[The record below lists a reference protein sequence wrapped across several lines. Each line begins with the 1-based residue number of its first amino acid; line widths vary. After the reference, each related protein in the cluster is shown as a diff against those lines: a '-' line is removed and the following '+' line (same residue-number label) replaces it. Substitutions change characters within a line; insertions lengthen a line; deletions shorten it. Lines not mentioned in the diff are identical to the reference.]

1 MNSVEPK
8 LLSQEEI
15 NQQFNMSPYDIIG
28 SCKYDG
34 ILFFDGD
41 TTITGDLDRDA
52 VEAFLKELNSGQ
64 SADDLLVMVNGN
76 LTVSGIVGM
85 GEYSPHLLVLGSVHC
100 DVLYS
105 SDDTMFITG
114 DAHVK
119 YAYYGYYNDGT
130 ITVEGTTFVPYVVNS
145 DHHSS
150 INPQGAI
157 LINRYSDHNDFF
169 EYDYTSSVL
178 DESVVPAAL
187 DDEGGFDVWK
197 FIEVVK
203 QGLSPFKEGVKP
215 LRIQYEEE
223 LGRIT
228 SGNTDDVVELDW
240 SDKKLK
246 VFPPSLG
253 KLKKLKKLSLSK
265 NTITEIPA
273 IIGELENLEELDL
286 NGCDIQTIDEAIGK
300 LKKLRILDL
309 SSNHNLGTFP
319 EAMARLSELQVLKMD
334 YVSTPLPESLAKLE
348 KLESLA
354 MYQCYNDKENVAPF
368 PEVITKLKNL
378 KHFDFRANLI
388 KELPESLENIQTLE
402 SFIWT
407 DGRTQ
412 SQAFPDFRRF
422 PNLKK
427 LVISRKFNSWR
438 NRLFELSTL
447 EHLEIDRNKE
457 ERQRITQD
465 MFDMWVKMA
474 EEKNDE
480 AWKKQLQW
488 MQDNRIDEDKGKFSI
503 ITSPGMKWEDLAEI
517 NKLQNLRYLDISF
530 NHLPELPETFYELK
544 NLKYLNVQYNKFTEE
559 VEERIKT
566 VFTNTEIVWK

>member
-15 NQQFNMSPYDIIG
+15 NQRFNMSPYDIIG

-223 LGRIT
+223 LERIT
-228 SGNTDDVVELDW
+228 SGNTDAVEELDW

-246 VFPPSLG
+246 AFPPSLAR
-253 KLKKLKKLSLSK
+253 LKKLKKLNLSK
-265 NTITEIPA
+265 NIITEIPA
-273 IIGELENLEELDL
+273 LIGELENLEELNL
-286 NGCDIQTIDEAIGK
+286 SGCNVEIINEAIGK
-300 LKKLRILDL
+300 LKKLRILNL
-309 SSNHNLGTFP
+309 SSNHNLNAFP
-319 EAMARLSELQVLKMD
+319 ETMGELSELQVLKMD
-334 YVSTPLPESLAKLE
+334 YVATPLPESLAKLE
-348 KLESLA
+348 KLEDLR
-354 MYQCYNDKENVAPF
+354 MYQCYNNKENVTAF

-378 KHFDFRANLI
+378 KHFDFRANLV
-388 KELPESLENIQTLE
+388 KELPVSLGNIQTLE

-412 SQAFPDFRRF
+412 SPVFPDFRRF

-438 NRLFELSTL
+438 NRLFELVTL

-457 ERQRITQD
+457 QKERFTQD
-465 MFDMWVKMA
+465 IFDMWQKMA
-474 EEKNDE
+474 DEKNDE
-480 AWKKQLQW
+480 RWKKQLQW
-488 MQDNRIDEDKGKFSI
+488 MQENKITEANGSFSI
-503 ITSPGMKWEDLAEI
+503 ITAPGMKWEDLADI
-517 NKLQNLRYLDISF
+517 NKLKNLRYLDLSF
-530 NHLPELPETFYELK
+530 NDLPSLPETFYELK
-544 NLKYLNVQYNKFTEE
+544 NLTYLDLRYNKFSGEA
-559 VEERIKT
+559 EERIKT
-566 VFTNTEIVWK
+566 AFPNTEIVWK

>member
-1 MNSVEPK
+1 MKLVEPK

-15 NQQFNMSPYDIIG
+15 NQRFDMSPYDIIG
-28 SCKYDG
+28 SCKYDA

-41 TTITGDLDRDA
+41 TTITGNLDQEA
-52 VEAFLKELNSGQ
+52 VEAFLKELNSDQ
-64 SADDLLVMVNGN
+64 SVSDMLVMVNGN

-85 GEYSPHLLVLGSVHC
+85 GDYSPHLLVLGSVHC

-119 YAYYGYYNDGT
+119 YAYYGYYNDGS
-130 ITVEGTTFVPYVVNS
+130 ITVAGTTYVPYVLNS
-145 DHHSS
+145 DHHSA
-150 INPQGAI
+150 ITPQGAI
-157 LINRYSDHNDFF
+157 LINVYSDQNDFF
-169 EYDYTSSVL
+169 EYDYASEVL
-178 DESVVPAAL
+178 NESVVPEAL
-187 DDEGGFDVWK
+187 DDKGEFDAWK

-203 QGLSPFKEGVKP
+203 QGQSPFKEGVKP

-223 LGRIT
+223 LERIT
-228 SGNTDDVVELDW
+228 SGNTDAVVELDW

-246 VFPPSLG
+246 AFPPSLAR
-253 KLKKLKKLSLSK
+253 LKKLKKLNLSK
-265 NTITEIPA
+265 NIITEIPD
-273 IIGELENLEELDL
+273 IIGELESLEELDL
-286 NGCDIQTIDEAIGK
+286 SRCNIETISDAIGK
-300 LKKLRILDL
+300 LKKLRILNL
-309 SSNHNLGTFP
+309 SSNHNLSAFP
-319 EAMARLSELQVLKMD
+319 ETMGELSELQVLKMD
-334 YVSTPLPESLAKLE
+334 YVATPLPDNFVKLE
-348 KLESLA
+348 KLEDLR
-354 MYQCYNDKENVAPF
+354 MYQCYNDKENVAAF

-427 LVISRKFNSWR
+427 LVISRKFNGWR
-438 NRLFELSTL
+438 NRVFELVTL
-447 EHLEIDRNKE
+447 EHLEINRNKE

-474 EEKNDE
+474 DEKNDE

-488 MQDNRIDEDKGKFSI
+488 MQENKIDEANGQFSI
-503 ITSPGMKWEDLAEI
+503 INAPGMKWEDLADI
-517 NKLQNLRYLDISF
+517 NKLPNLRYLDISF
-530 NHLPELPETFYELK
+530 NHLPSLPETFYELK
-544 NLKYLNVQYNKFTEE
+544 NLTYLDVRYNKFSSD
-559 VEERIKT
+559 VEERIKS
-566 VFTNTEIVWK
+566 VFSNTEIVWK

>member
-1 MNSVEPK
+1 MKSVEPK

-15 NQQFNMSPYDIIG
+15 NQRFDMSPYDIIG
-28 SCKYDG
+28 SGNYDA

-52 VEAFLKELNSGQ
+52 VEAFLKELNSEQ

-76 LTVSGIVGM
+76 ITVSGRVGM

-130 ITVEGTTFVPYVVNS
+130 ITVEGTTFVPYVLNS
-145 DHHSS
+145 DHHSD
-150 INPQGAI
+150 ITPQGAI
-157 LINRYSDHNDFF
+157 LINVYSDHNDFF

-187 DDEGGFDVWK
+187 GDDGGFDVWK

-203 QGLSPFKEGVKP
+203 QGQSPFKEGVKP

-223 LGRIT
+223 LERIT
-228 SGNTDDVVELDW
+228 SGNTDAVEELDW

-246 VFPPSLG
+246 AFPPSLARL
-253 KLKKLKKLSLSK
+253 KTLKKLDLSK
-265 NTITEIPA
+265 NIITEIPA
-273 IIGELENLEELDL
+273 IIGELEDLEELNL
-286 NGCDIQTIDEAIGK
+286 TGCKIEIINEAIGK
-300 LKKLRILDL
+300 LKKLRILNLSANHDL
-309 SSNHNLGTFP
+309 SAFP
-319 EAMARLSELQVLKMD
+319 ETMGELSELQVLKMD
-334 YVSTPLPESLAKLE
+334 YVAAPLPESLAKLE
-348 KLESLA
+348 KLEDLR
-354 MYQCYNDKENVAPF
+354 MYQCYNNKEDVAAF
-368 PEVITKLKNL
+368 PEVITKLKKL

-388 KELPESLENIQTLE
+388 KELPVSLENIQTLE

-412 SQAFPDFRRF
+412 SPVFPDFRRF

-427 LVISRKFNSWR
+427 LVISRKFNSWK
-438 NRLFELSTL
+438 NRLFELSGL
-447 EHLEIDRNKE
+447 EHLQIDRNKE

-474 EEKNDE
+474 EENNDDD
-480 AWKKQLQW
+480 WKKRLQW
-488 MQDNRIDEDKGKFSI
+488 MQENKIDESKGQFSI
-503 ITSPGMKWEDLAEI
+503 ITAPGMKWEDLADI
-517 NKLQNLRYLDISF
+517 NKLKNLQYLDLSF
-530 NHLPELPETFYELK
+530 NHLTTLPETFYELK
-544 NLKYLNVQYNKFTEE
+544 NLKYLDVQYNKFTED